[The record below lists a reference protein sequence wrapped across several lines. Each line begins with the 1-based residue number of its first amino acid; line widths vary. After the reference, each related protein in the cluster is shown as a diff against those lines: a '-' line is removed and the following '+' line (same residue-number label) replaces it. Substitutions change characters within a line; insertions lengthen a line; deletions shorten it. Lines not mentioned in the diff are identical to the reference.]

1 MEDSLVWPGVALTS
15 LIILSAFFSGSETA
29 LVGSGRIK
37 LNHMAEGGS
46 RGARRALE
54 LIRRPGE
61 LLSVILVG
69 NNLVNVM
76 AAAVAT
82 VLMGPVYATVVV
94 TLLLL
99 IFAEITPKTLAAHQ
113 PEMFAI
119 RVAGAVRA
127 FSYLFKPVVWVTN
140 GITDLL
146 LWPVLGGQ
154 RMKERRM
161 SRQELLTA
169 IRLGARDGELEPSE
183 TRMTREVLALK
194 DTPVRHLM
202 IPLEEVDGIP
212 ESADYQ
218 DVLRAVAT
226 SENTRYPVYRNR
238 LGEMIGMLL
247 VKDLLVHWQGGQE
260 NWRKYVRPLM
270 RCRASLEAD
279 ELLRDMQIQRSHL
292 AAVEDDQGRVIGIVT
307 MEDVLEEIVG
317 EIQDEHDDDEDELV
331 RETSP
336 GRYTVQGSVEVDD
349 LCKIINIDLGQTDQ
363 HMTLAQW
370 FARRCGAAC
379 DTARRLKVGPARIIP
394 RAGNRFEIRVKPQ
407 VPAGQIP
414 AGQMPLED
422 VALSRQP
429 ADSTQGDS
437 DPS

>member
-1 MEDSLVWPGVALTS
+1 MEDSWVWSAVALAS

-37 LNHMAEGGS
+37 LNHLAEGGN

-94 TLLLL
+94 TFLLL
-99 IFAEITPKTLAAHQ
+99 IFSEITPKTLAAHQ
-113 PEMFAI
+113 PERFAI
-119 RVAGAVRA
+119 RVAGAVQI
-127 FSYLFKPVVWVTN
+127 FGWLFKPVVWVTN
-140 GITDLL
+140 GITDLF

-154 RMKERRM
+154 RIKERRM

-194 DTPVRHLM
+194 DTHVSALM
-202 IPLEEVDGIP
+202 IPLDEVDGIP
-212 ESADYQ
+212 ESAAYE
-218 DVLRAVAT
+218 DVIRAVAT
-226 SENTRYPVYRNR
+226 SENTRYPVYRNH

-247 VKDLLVHWQGGQE
+247 VKDLLVHWQGAQE
-260 NWRKYVRPLM
+260 NWRKYVRPIM
-270 RCRASLEAD
+270 RCRDSLEAD

-292 AAVEDDQGRVIGIVT
+292 AAVENEEGQVVGIVT

-317 EIQDEHDDDEDELV
+317 EIQDEHDDDEVELV
-331 RETSP
+331 REASP

-349 LCKIINIDLGQTDQ
+349 LCKVINVDLGQTDQ
-363 HMTLAQW
+363 HVTLAQW
-370 FARRCGAAC
+370 FTRRCGTDC
-379 DTARRLKVGPARIIP
+379 GSTRRLKVGPVRVIP
-394 RAGNRFEIRVKPQ
+394 RAGNRFEIRVK
-407 VPAGQIP
+407 GQIP
-414 AGQMPLED
+414 AGRRSPEESPLPRRSAAND
-422 VALSRQP
+422 
-429 ADSTQGDS
+429 QGE
-437 DPS
+437 PEKP